1 MLGVAAAWSA
11 GALLVAPGLAAAL
24 RFAGPGGCLAAAATL
39 APLGVLAFVT
49 GRLQGLSRFTR
60 LSVYIL
66 AAAAA
71 RALGGIVGIAWGGTA
86 ALAVAGGAV
95 GLACV
100 AVLAWV
106 VDRGPASGPRQAGSA
121 AMAPFRAWAHAAGSL
136 LGVFVLTNV
145 DLLVA
150 RVVLSPQD
158 ADVYAAGSVLAK
170 AAFWLPSF
178 VAIVSL
184 PRLSDPLKRR
194 DALLRGLTL
203 LGAISAAVV
212 LGATLLGPLAAWLVG
227 ASDTAVAAWA
237 GLFAAIGCGYAV
249 VQFLV
254 YARIG
259 RAASSGLWLLL
270 GLGPR
275 ADGAGPGRATG
286 TWSQLALLALAVSLA
301 AAGALLTVEVR
312 VRQPAGPP
320 AAASGAG
327 QSPGEK
333 RES

>member
-1 MLGVAAAWSA
+1 M
-11 GALLVAPGLAAAL
+11 
-24 RFAGPGGCLAAAATL
+24 
-39 APLGVLAFVT
+39 
-49 GRLQGLSRFTR
+49 
-60 LSVYIL
+60 
-66 AAAAA
+66 
-71 RALGGIVGIAWGGTA
+71 
-86 ALAVAGGAV
+86 
-95 GLACV
+95 
-100 AVLAWV
+100 
-106 VDRGPASGPRQAGSA
+106 
-121 AMAPFRAWAHAAGSL
+121 
-136 LGVFVLTNV
+136 

-194 DALLRGLTL
+194 DALLRGLAL

-227 ASDTAVAAWA
+227 ASDTAVTAWA

-270 GLGPR
+270 GS
-275 ADGAGPGRATG
+275 A
-286 TWSQLALLALAVSLA
+286 LALTVLSLALRPELVPLAFLALAVSLA

-312 VRQPAGPP
+312 VRQPASPP

-327 QSPGEK
+327 QSPGEN